1 MNDNNY
7 TIVLR
12 YRLAALFFATAG
24 LLISLYSAHS
34 HYQNYTD
41 PLYSSFCAISKS
53 INCDTVAQSPWSIMF
68 GIPVAWWGVLFYL
81 FFLLIL
87 LTENRYSLAAWRGW
101 LLVMSISSAV
111 TLGLAG
117 IAVWKIKSLCLVC
130 LTIYT
135 VTFGLTY
142 ICWLGQRRCREAIAK
157 GTEKGADNV
166 TAEFNMKDMLRNYS
180 VAAGA
185 FCICLLLLYGLMP
198 RYWLFSAAET
208 SADISRLPHGL
219 TEDGHPWI
227 GAEEPQLTIT
237 QFADYQCFQCG
248 KIYFLLRN
256 FLTAHPDTLRLVHR
270 HYPLD
275 HEVNSVV
282 VPAPFHEGSGDLA
295 KVAILAA
302 MRDKFWQTNDLLYA
316 IIRRNGDKIK
326 TIPLK
331 EIADKTGLDINELA
345 AALTHPAVNAQLYRD
360 IREGMQLKITGTP
373 AFLIDGQVYQGQ
385 IPAEILKKIE
395 ALPEK

>member
-12 YRLAALFFATAG
+12 YRFAALLFATAG

-41 PLYSSFCAISKS
+41 PLYSSFCAISQA

-81 FFLLIL
+81 FFLLVL
-87 LTENRYSLAAWRGW
+87 LTENKYSLAAWRGW
-101 LLVMSISSAV
+101 LLVMFISSAV

-130 LTIYT
+130 LATYT

-157 GTEKGADNV
+157 GADNV
-166 TAEFNMKDMLRNYS
+166 TAEFKPKDALRNYS

-198 RYWLFSAAET
+198 RYWLFSAAEA
-208 SADISRLPHGL
+208 SADISRLAHGL

-275 HEVNSVV
+275 HEVNPFV
-282 VPAPFHEGSGDLA
+282 VPEPFHEGSGKLA

-316 IIRRNGDKIK
+316 IIRKNGDKIK

-345 AALTHPAVNAQLYRD
+345 AALTHPAVNARLYRD
-360 IREGMQLKITGTP
+360 IREGMKLKITGTP
-373 AFLIDGQVYQGQ
+373 AFLIEGQLYQGQ

-395 ALPEK
+395 ALPGK